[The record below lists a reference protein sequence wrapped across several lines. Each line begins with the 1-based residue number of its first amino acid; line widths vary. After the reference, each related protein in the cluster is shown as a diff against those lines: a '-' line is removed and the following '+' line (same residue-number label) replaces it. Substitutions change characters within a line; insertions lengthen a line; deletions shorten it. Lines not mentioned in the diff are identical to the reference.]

1 MKGEAEL
8 NAFLLQAKHYERLKA
23 IKVGSIQ
30 ETDEDTTGEIV
41 VNNVPQPMVD
51 YFTKRIRELVKA
63 EVEKA
68 AALVEQAAKAYAAAI
83 E

>member
-1 MKGEAEL
+1 MKGQDEL
-8 NAFLLQAKHYERLKA
+8 NALLLMAKNYERLKA
-23 IKVGSIQ
+23 INVGSVR
-30 ETDEDTTGEIV
+30 ETDEYTTGEIV

-68 AALVEQAAKAYAAAI
+68 AALVEQAAQKYAATMK
-83 E
+83 

>member
-23 IKVGSIQ
+23 INVGSVQ

-41 VNNVPQPMVD
+41 VNHVPSPMVD
-51 YFTKRIRELVKA
+51 YFTKKIRELVTFEKGRA
-63 EVEKA
+63 VE
-68 AALVEQAAKAYAAAI
+68 LLEQAAQAYAKAL
-83 E
+83 